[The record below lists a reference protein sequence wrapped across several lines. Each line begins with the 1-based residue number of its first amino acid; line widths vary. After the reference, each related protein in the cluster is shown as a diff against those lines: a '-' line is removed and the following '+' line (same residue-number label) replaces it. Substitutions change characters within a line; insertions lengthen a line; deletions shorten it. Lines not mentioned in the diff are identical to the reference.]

1 MSEEL
6 KQSSENF
13 SDDFSDIFEDTIAD
27 IPKSQEK
34 VALPEERDYEL
45 ARREQ
50 VLREKDDQLKRLNE
64 VHSMRKKFLKALF
77 GYLCVWSAATM
88 GIVLVDGFWSDGFSA
103 SFEYGEPAKK
113 VGFLLEGFSMSDAVE
128 ITLLT
133 TTLAQVLGLTAIAFK
148 WLFPK
153 AKG

>member
-6 KQSSENF
+6 KQSSEDL
-13 SDDFSDIFEDTIAD
+13 SEDFSEIFEDTIAD

-34 VALPEERDYEL
+34 VALQEERDYEL

-50 VLREKDDQLKRLNE
+50 SLREKEDQLKRLNE

-77 GYLCVWSAATM
+77 GYLCVWSLATIV
-88 GIVLVDGFWSDGFSA
+88 IVLVDGFGSDGFSA
-103 SFEYGEPAKK
+103 SFEYGAPVKK
-113 VGFLLEGFSMSDAVE
+113 VGFLLDGFSMSDAVE